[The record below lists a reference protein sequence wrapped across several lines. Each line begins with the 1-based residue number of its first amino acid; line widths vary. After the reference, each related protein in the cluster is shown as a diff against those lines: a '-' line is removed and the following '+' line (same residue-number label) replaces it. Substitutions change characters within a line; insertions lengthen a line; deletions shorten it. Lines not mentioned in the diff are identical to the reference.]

1 MPGPSALLPPPP
13 ASGPVADAGEL
24 AVAKARLAMSE
35 QAREL
40 AEQACALKSRLL
52 AFASHDLKS
61 PLSSLRTTCDLLAA
75 ATGDP
80 VEIHALVRLM
90 QAEVR
95 RMTRL
100 VHDFLDRAALDA
112 GALRIEFV
120 PLDLVPLAEQ
130 ALAEFALPARLKH
143 QTLWFQRPI
152 APPPLIL
159 GEASRLDQI
168 LANLLDNAV
177 RYSPFE
183 GRITLS
189 LGHDAGYVWC
199 AVEDTGPGLA
209 PADVERVFEPFERLG
224 ARPSGG
230 DHSQGLGLTLAREFA
245 RLHHGTLRAESR
257 PGLGARF
264 VLSLPA
270 AASPPT
276 GAATS
281 VTFARS

>member
-1 MPGPSALLPPPP
+1 MSGRPSLLPLPPSP
-13 ASGPVADAGEL
+13 ASVPDAGEL
-24 AVAKARLAMSE
+24 AVSNARLAAAE

-61 PLSSLRTTCDLLAA
+61 PLSSLRTSCDLLASA
-75 ATGDP
+75 ADDP
-80 VEIHALVRLM
+80 SEIHALVHLM
-90 QAEVR
+90 QAEVC

-100 VHDFLDRAALDA
+100 VHGILDRAALEA

-130 ALAEFALPARLKH
+130 ALSEFALPARLKR
-143 QTLWFQRPI
+143 QTLWFQRPV
-152 APPPLIL
+152 APPPLVC
-159 GEASRLDQI
+159 GEGGRLDQI

-177 RYSPFE
+177 KYCPFE

-189 LGHDAGYVWC
+189 LGHDADRVWC

-209 PADVERVFEPFERLG
+209 QADLERIFEPFERL
-224 ARPSGG
+224 RTHPPGG
-230 DHSQGLGLTLAREFA
+230 DRSHGLGLTLAREFA
-245 RLHHGTLRAESR
+245 LLHHGTLTAGSV
-257 PGLGARF
+257 PGSGARF

-270 AASPPT
+270 AATASRP
-276 GAATS
+276 G
-281 VTFARS
+281 